1 MPNEISLITILT
13 IIASSGFAIV
23 SRAITK
29 LKGSFI
35 RSLLSYLLLVAAVA
49 LLICDTGGI
58 QSSYIFLW
66 PLVAAFAGLFGI
78 WSSAPVFIITCGYFT
93 LLILNDAVAPGEMAP
108 TILITAIPI
117 IFSIIVWSHV
127 RQLSN
132 YRQGGKK
139 SRDPADYKKQPAAI
153 TNLIDQSETILNS
166 LGDGVLAIDSRG
178 IVRLIN
184 PAAQTMLGWTKQDAL
199 TLQYQ
204 SVLKLASEQGES
216 LIDVQDPI
224 KQSLNSNQENRAK
237 ALQLETKNGKKIY
250 ISLLASPLGEAGHG
264 IIVVIRDI
272 TKERSEEHEQAE
284 FISTASHEMRTPVAS
299 IEGYLG
305 LALNPS
311 TATIDDKAR
320 EYIAKAQEAAKHLGS
335 LFQDLLDVSKADDG
349 RLPNNPTVIDVVEVA
364 GNAVDGL
371 QAKAKEKGLQLTF
384 KPAPAGGEKGERNLT
399 PIYYGL
405 LDKNHVRELVGNLTE
420 NAIKYTPSGEVSI
433 DVTGDSDSITI
444 SIQDTGIGIP
454 SEDIPHLFQKFY
466 RVDNSDTREIGGT
479 GLGLYLC
486 RRLAETLG
494 GRIWVESIYQQG
506 STFFIELPRLDNA
519 EARHRLAEQ
528 EAAEKP
534 QATAVAPSKPPTVT
548 IPVNPTVA
556 PTIAPA
562 APMPVPAQNQTST
575 PTQAVASAPAPT
587 TQAPQPVA
595 TSIPVVDYQQPTPV
609 APASPTPIPTQ
620 PQSQPQQQQ
629 IQTTQ
634 QQTQAAQQPRTIQA
648 TRPQPVIAPRASA
661 TYPQQS
667 IASMEQT
674 LATNNTVNQAPASPL
689 SQNNYPPQN

>member
-1 MPNEISLITILT
+1 MRGDFVRSLI
-13 IIASSGFAIV
+13 
-23 SRAITK
+23 
-29 LKGSFI
+29 
-35 RSLLSYLLLVAAVA
+35 SYLLLVAAVA
-49 LLICDTGGI
+49 LLVCDTGGI
-58 QSSYIFLW
+58 QSPYIFLW
-66 PLVAAFAGLFGI
+66 PLVAAFAGLFGL
-78 WSSAPVFIITCGYFT
+78 WSSAPVFLISCGYFT
-93 LLILNDAVAPGEMAP
+93 LLIFNDSIESGEMAP

-117 IFSIIVWSHV
+117 VFSVIVWSHV
-127 RQLSN
+127 RQLSD
-132 YRQGGKK
+132 YRQGNRP

-153 TNLIDQSETILNS
+153 TNLIDQSEMILNS

-204 SVLKLASEQGES
+204 SVLKLASEQGEA
-216 LIDVQDPI
+216 LTDVQDPI
-224 KQSLNSNQENRAK
+224 KQSLNSNQENRVK
-237 ALQLETKNGKKIY
+237 ALQLETKNGKKIF

-305 LALNPS
+305 LTLNPS

-320 EYIAKAQEAAKHLGS
+320 EYITKAQEAAKHLGS

-349 RLPNNPTVIDVVEVA
+349 RLANNPTVIDVVEVA
-364 GNAVDGL
+364 GSAVDGL

-384 KPAPAGGEKGERNLT
+384 KPAPAGGEKGERSLT

-420 NAIKYTPSGEVSI
+420 NAIKYTPAGEVSI
-433 DVTGDSDSITI
+433 DVTGDADSITI
-444 SIQDTGIGIP
+444 SIHDTGIGIP

-494 GRIWVESIYQQG
+494 GRIWVESVYQQG
-506 STFFIELPRLDNA
+506 STFFIELPRLDNT

-528 EAAEKP
+528 EAAEKS
-534 QATAVAPSKPPTVT
+534 QATAAHPSEPPVVT
-548 IPVNPTVA
+548 IPVNPTA
-556 PTIAPA
+556 APA
-562 APMPVPAQNQTST
+562 AAPAAAVPTAAHDQ
-575 PTQAVASAPAPT
+575 ASAPAQVISTPAPT
-587 TQAPQPVA
+587 AQVQAAQPVTA
-595 TSIPVVDYQQPTPV
+595 STPAADHQQPAPL
-609 APASPTPIPTQ
+609 APAPP
-620 PQSQPQQQQ
+620 
-629 IQTTQ
+629 TQ
-634 QQTQAAQQPRTIQA
+634 QQTQQTQQQTQQTQQQTQQTQVAQQPRTVQQA
-648 TRPQPVIAPRASA
+648 TRPQPVVAPRTSA

-667 IASMEQT
+667 IASIEQT
-674 LATNNTVNQAPASPL
+674 LATNNTIDQAPADPL